1 MKRLRLG
8 AILHFI
14 IAIGHLGCLFAL
26 DEAFDAYGIKEVMH
40 NMVFGHVWMLYAL
53 TFCLALA
60 FALAGFYALSA
71 SGDIRRFP
79 LTRTAIIV
87 IIVLYS
93 LRALAGGWACLA
105 DFVFVLAVGY
115 KLFPW
120 LKLSDE
126 LWMMIGLVALVKIV
140 NAISSYL
147 VRQRIEFLHT
157 IANKLT
163 GFLLFIGMMTIG
175 QSYFIAVAWIIACF
189 ALFAA
194 IQEGHLIRSR

>member
-26 DEAFDAYGIKEVMH
+26 DEAFDAYGIKDVMH

-60 FALAGFYALSA
+60 FTLAGLYALSA
-71 SGDIRRFP
+71 SGDIRRLP

-93 LRALAGGWACLA
+93 IRALAGGWACVV
-105 DFVFVLAVGY
+105 DFN
-115 KLFPW
+115 W
-120 LKLSDE
+120 LQC
-126 LWMMIGLVALVKIV
+126 
-140 NAISSYL
+140 ISS
-147 VRQRIEFLHT
+147 I
-157 IANKLT
+157 IPA
-163 GFLLFIGMMTIG
+163 
-175 QSYFIAVAWIIACF
+175 FIAWCYYPGLKI
-189 ALFAA
+189 
-194 IQEGHLIRSR
+194 SRHGNIKLV